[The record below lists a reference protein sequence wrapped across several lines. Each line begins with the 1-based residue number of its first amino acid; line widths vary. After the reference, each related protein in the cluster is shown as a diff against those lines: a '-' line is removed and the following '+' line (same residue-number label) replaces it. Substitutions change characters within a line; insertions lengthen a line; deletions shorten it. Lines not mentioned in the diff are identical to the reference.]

1 MRLMLDTGF
10 PRADVENDFLRAR
23 RRQFLAALAHR
34 LRGSRGGS
42 RLMVL
47 DDVVGPL
54 GWRGQRPLGL
64 QTIRLESIVGTAGA
78 RRDFD
83 RRFRPTSAR
92 VRDRWER
99 LALAQRHGAA
109 IPPIEVY
116 RVGCAHFVADGH
128 HRVSIAAATRQRLID
143 AYVTQVRTAAPPQPT
158 DALCPGALSPARR
171 S

>member
-54 GWRGQRPLGL
+54 GWRGQRQLGL
-64 QTIRLESIVGTAGA
+64 QMICLDTIIGTVGS

-83 RRFRPTSAR
+83 RRFRPTSTR
-92 VRDRWER
+92 VRFR
-99 LALAQRHGAA
+99 
-109 IPPIEVY
+109 
-116 RVGCAHFVADGH
+116 
-128 HRVSIAAATRQRLID
+128 
-143 AYVTQVRTAAPPQPT
+143 
-158 DALCPGALSPARR
+158 
-171 S
+171 